1 MDGSGVK
8 EKERW
13 AVHDLVRNA
22 GWPFQN
28 ASAKPDTLS
37 KTKRRSNWW
46 NQRKKEIKKMSLQL
60 LILYVYE
67 SEKGRYCIVQFEPT
81 YMNRQ
86 FPHFGLNTHQSPSP
100 FCCQSGRGGVVRLP
114 RSKQQ

>member
-1 MDGSGVK
+1 MGEGGVDGWIRGKRKRKV
-8 EKERW
+8 

-46 NQRKKEIKKMSLQL
+46 NQRKREIKK
-60 LILYVYE
+60 
-67 SEKGRYCIVQFEPT
+67 IV
-81 YMNRQ
+81 
-86 FPHFGLNTHQSPSP
+86 SPLANS
-100 FCCQSGRGGVVRLP
+100 VRV
-114 RSKQQ
+114 